1 MIIVTTVAAAVVV
14 VVVADVNFNGVQ
26 DSVDQVYDFVGRA
39 ETITYINNN
48 NYCCG

>member
-1 MIIVTTVAAAVVV
+1 MIIVTTVAAVV